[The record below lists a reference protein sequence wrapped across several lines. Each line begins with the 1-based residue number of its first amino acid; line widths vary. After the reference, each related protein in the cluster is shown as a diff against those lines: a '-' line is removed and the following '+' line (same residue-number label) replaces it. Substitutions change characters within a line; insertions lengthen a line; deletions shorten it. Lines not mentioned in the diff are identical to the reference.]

1 MEFYLGETAM
11 GMNIKN
17 DEVQRLAREVARE
30 TGETMTAA
38 IQHAL
43 EERLVRLRRA
53 REIGEK
59 KRRIKELL
67 NSLPPAPPGL
77 TSDHSDLYDEWG
89 LPK

>member
-1 MEFYLGETAM
+1 M

-17 DEVQRLAREVARE
+17 PVVERLARELASA
-30 TGETMTAA
+30 TGETMTSA

-43 EERLVRLRRA
+43 EEKLERLQRDKDKEA
-53 REIGEK
+53 Q
-59 KRRIKELL
+59 KRRVEEIIE
-67 NSLPPAPPGL
+67 SFGPVPEGV